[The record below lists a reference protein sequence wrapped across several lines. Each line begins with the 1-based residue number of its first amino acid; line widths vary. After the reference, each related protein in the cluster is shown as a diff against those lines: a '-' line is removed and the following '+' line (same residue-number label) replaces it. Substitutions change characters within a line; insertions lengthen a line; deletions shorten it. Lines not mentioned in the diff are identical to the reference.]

1 MTRRRFARGEA
12 QEPGEPL
19 LAIAGVPPLPGS
31 ISCAPGPGRV
41 HGDRPRLSMN
51 RRPKKDAPRS
61 VGNRC
66 GARFLAPFLTRRAE
80 DERYRGSPADRAGVS
95 NDRRSG
101 RGDAGGHGMP
111 AERSTSRLGAP
122 QAGAPWGAAWLS
134 DRPNQS
140 RNIQI
145 RCGRT
150 EARSAPNRPKR
161 TTAATSGVTDR
172 GGGHPVGVEDGPRT
186 RSRSVA
192 RSAPCYTITSPL
204 QSRSG
209 ATSLPTSVSLLDRLE
224 VAGPGTSDWR

>member
-1 MTRRRFARGEA
+1 MTRRRLARGEA

-19 LAIAGVPPLPGS
+19 LAIAGVPLLPGS

-80 DERYRGSPADRAGVS
+80 DERCRGSWADLTGVS
-95 NDRRSG
+95 KERRSG

-111 AERSTSRLGAP
+111 AGRSTCRLGAP
-122 QAGAPWGAAWLS
+122 QAGAPWGASWLS

-140 RNIQI
+140 RNIQL
-145 RCGRT
+145 RCRRT
-150 EARSAPNRPKR
+150 EARSAQTRPKS
-161 TTAATSGVTDR
+161 TTAATSVVTAR
-172 GGGHPVGVEDGPRT
+172 VGRI
-186 RSRSVA
+186 
-192 RSAPCYTITSPL
+192 RSA
-204 QSRSG
+204 
-209 ATSLPTSVSLLDRLE
+209 
-224 VAGPGTSDWR
+224 